1 MKIKESTSG
10 QNKINAELKKDV
22 LNLNIKILNLNIK
35 MLNLNKTVLNL
46 NITVLNLK
54 QLFSTEYCYIKTT
67 IDIYVITY
75 IYIRYNIYLH
85 SGDKAFVS

>member
-22 LNLNIKILNLNIK
+22 LNLNIK

-67 IDIYVITY
+67 IPP
-75 IYIRYNIYLH
+75 
-85 SGDKAFVS
+85 F